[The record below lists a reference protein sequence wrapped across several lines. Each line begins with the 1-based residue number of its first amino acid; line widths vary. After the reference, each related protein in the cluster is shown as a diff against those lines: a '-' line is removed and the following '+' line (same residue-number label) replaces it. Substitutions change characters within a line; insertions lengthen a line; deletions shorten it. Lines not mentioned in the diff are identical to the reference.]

1 MQMSIKQK
9 GFYAL
14 LEFMRVQRPGGG
26 GGGTYFTKLLIR
38 KTWA

>member
-14 LEFMRVQRPGGG
+14 LEFMRVQRSSEE
-26 GGGTYFTKLLIR
+26 TFKSLFWL
-38 KTWA
+38 